1 MILEFVTSLETLNSI
16 GFISVF
22 KYITYILSLSVLPPP
37 QSPARYLNIL
47 EKEGAFIFT
56 EEPRGRKPQAK
67 ANAKEPLGWT
77 KGNIIARYIYV
88 KEFFYS

>member
-1 MILEFVTSLETLNSI
+1 MILEFVTSLDTLNSI

-22 KYITYILSLSVLPPP
+22 KYSTYILSLSVLPPP

-67 ANAKEPLGWT
+67 ANAKEPLG
-77 KGNIIARYIYV
+77 
-88 KEFFYS
+88 